1 MATDAIVL
9 LKEDHKKVQQ
19 LFKRFE
25 GLGPNASKTKK
36 EVVDKIVEELSLH
49 SGIEEQIFYP
59 AAREVLEDDS
69 MVLEDLEEHHIMK
82 WTLSELHGMRPED
95 ERFDAKVRVLTELVR
110 HHIQEEEQDLFPTL
124 RQLLGRKR
132 LQEIGDAMKQAKKFV
147 PTRPHPRAP
156 DTPPLNVIAG
166 ATAAV
171 ADKVID
177 LTKDV
182 VRKATR
188 GN

>member
-1 MATDAIVL
+1 MLEESYALFVPRFPHSATGYMPSENRSREVAMATDAIVL

-25 GLGPNASKTKK
+25 GLGANASKTKK
-36 EVVDKIVEELSLH
+36 E
-49 SGIEEQIFYP
+49 
-59 AAREVLEDDS
+59 
-69 MVLEDLEEHHIMK
+69 
-82 WTLSELHGMRPED
+82 
-95 ERFDAKVRVLTELVR
+95 
-110 HHIQEEEQDLFPTL
+110 
-124 RQLLGRKR
+124 
-132 LQEIGDAMKQAKKFV
+132 IGDAMKEAKKFV

-166 ATAAV
+166 TTAAV